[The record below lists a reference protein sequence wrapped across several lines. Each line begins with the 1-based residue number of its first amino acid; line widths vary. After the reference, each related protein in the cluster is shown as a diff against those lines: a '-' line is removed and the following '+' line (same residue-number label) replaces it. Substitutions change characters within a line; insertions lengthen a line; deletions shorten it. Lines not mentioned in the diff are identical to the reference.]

1 VVPADGAAVA
11 PSRRLRDANRTRR
24 LLLTVASGRFARDG
38 YPATTVRDIADEA
51 GVNVAL
57 ISRYFTSKEGLF
69 EACLCAAASEVRRDS
84 DNTPLEEIAAA
95 MARRMAGSAGD
106 ERLPEPLLLLL
117 RSTGDER
124 VDEIRRGFLLAITEK
139 VATVAA
145 GGSLPA
151 EGDPALLRAQILL
164 AATLGVTLLRSSLNV
179 QPLAGATEQDLV
191 GPLSDLVNA
200 LLAPKGA

>member
-1 VVPADGAAVA
+1 
-11 PSRRLRDANRTRR
+11 
-24 LLLTVASGRFARDG
+24 
-38 YPATTVRDIADEA
+38 
-51 GVNVAL
+51 
-57 ISRYFTSKEGLF
+57 
-69 EACLCAAASEVRRDS
+69 
-84 DNTPLEEIAAA
+84 
-95 MARRMAGSAGD
+95 
-106 ERLPEPLLLLL
+106 
-117 RSTGDER
+117 
-124 VDEIRRGFLLAITEK
+124 

-200 LLAPKGA
+200 LLSPKGA